1 MSANVIAKNKF
12 QGPYKTRYLQ
22 GRELH
27 RELLT
32 HLRFPESSK
41 VYPRHCAATT
51 QRVGRPSSMQR
62 SHPAIQALFPIL
74 SVTHMYHSETF
85 VSFLSLKSS

>member
-27 RELLT
+27 RELLHYNRELSRKRT
-32 HLRFPESSK
+32 
-41 VYPRHCAATT
+41 
-51 QRVGRPSSMQR
+51 
-62 SHPAIQALFPIL
+62 L
-74 SVTHMYHSETF
+74 SVRNFLNAQGVAPERLTVSAYGESRPIVGGGSAEKQAVNRRVEF
-85 VSFLSLKSS
+85 VSRTME